1 MNPGRRVVRDVG
13 MDLRLTK
20 GIEWVEVSALK
31 MTTRQMAD
39 EGLSH
44 ADDHGVCMGLGFAV
58 NSGIERIQ
66 S

>member
-1 MNPGRRVVRDVG
+1 MGG
-13 MDLRLTK
+13 
-20 GIEWVEVSALK
+20 GISAK
-31 MTTRQMAD
+31 DDNEAD

>member
-31 MTTRQMAD
+31 MTTRQMRV
-39 EGLSH
+39 S
-44 ADDHGVCMGLGFAV
+44 VMQTTMGYAWALAL
-58 NSGIERIQ
+58 Q
-66 S
+66 